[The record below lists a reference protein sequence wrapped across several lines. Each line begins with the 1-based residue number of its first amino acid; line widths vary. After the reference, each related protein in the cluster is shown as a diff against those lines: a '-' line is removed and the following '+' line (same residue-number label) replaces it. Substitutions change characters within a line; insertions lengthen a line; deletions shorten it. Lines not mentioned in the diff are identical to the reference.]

1 MATSATKQ
9 FISLQ
14 EAAEISPYS
23 QEYLSLRARQGK
35 LQAIKR
41 GRNWSTTKA
50 WLQEY
55 VAKSDDYKSLVEE
68 KRHAESIQKQEV
80 TNAAL
85 IPWPDPPLSLPVH
98 APEADEW
105 EHGTEAEVAART
117 IFWRKFQFVLATVT
131 LIVFFGVSVTQGKD
145 EIMRVVDDVSPVV
158 ISTSALV
165 LSATEQFG
173 FVVGEKIFVA
183 GISELVQE
191 YTSWLSGQF
200 RSAGWR
206 IAGWFTSSKEEEFVS
221 QPVPQSEKKGLVVIL
236 STQDDKKLKEQIKQS
251 FSDEVIVTPYDA
263 ESGIIT
269 PVFRERKGEDY
280 LYILVPLQNIQ

>member
-14 EAAEISPYS
+14 EAAEICPYS

-68 KRHAESIQKQEV
+68 KRIAESVQMREAA
-80 TNAAL
+80 NAAR
-85 IPWPDPPLSLPVH
+85 IPWPDPPLNLPVH

-221 QPVPQSEKKGLVVIL
+221 QPVPQSEKKGLVVIP

-251 FSDEVIVTPYDA
+251 FSDEVIVTRHDE

-280 LYILVPLQNIQ
+280 LYILVPLQSAE